1 MASRLNTTLGPK
13 MIRSAIVPAPVS
25 TFFRSN
31 IPRAMNDETP
41 AIRPV
46 AVEASSALDQLQ
58 VALAQEVAL
67 RQELELELFDV
78 QTALARAR
86 VELAGTQAG
95 ERRARHLAL
104 HDGLTGLP
112 NRGFFGE
119 RLTHMLSLEPSKK
132 HQVAV
137 LYLDL
142 DGFKP
147 VNDVHGHATGDELLK
162 IVAARLR
169 AAVRDDDVVG
179 RLGGDEFAC
188 LLTDLPGRDQLCHLV
203 CKLFDAVSAPIQIG
217 NISLTIRPSIGIST
231 CAAGTDSAS
240 AETLISHADAA
251 MYCAKRHQTGY
262 AFFEEP
268 CAD

>member
-1 MASRLNTTLGPK
+1 MTDE
-13 MIRSAIVPAPVS
+13 APS
-25 TFFRSN
+25 
-31 IPRAMNDETP
+31 IPPDAMECG
-41 AIRPV
+41 
-46 AVEASSALDQLQ
+46 SALDQLK
-58 VALAQEVAL
+58 VTLAHEVAL

-78 QTALARAR
+78 QTALAKARAD
-86 VELAGTQAG
+86 LAGTQAG

-112 NRGFFGE
+112 NRGFFVE
-119 RLTHMLSLEPSKK
+119 QLIHTLSVEHSDQCK
-132 HQVAV
+132 VAV

-147 VNDVHGHATGDELLK
+147 VNDMHGHATGDELLK

-169 AAVRDDDVVG
+169 SVVREQDVVG

-217 NISLTIRPSIGIST
+217 NVSLTIRPSIGIST
-231 CAAGTDSAS
+231 CAADTDSTN
-240 AETLISHADAA
+240 AETLIRHADAA

-262 AFFEEP
+262 AFFEE
-268 CAD
+268 CGAA